1 MALKVI
7 NLRKDSGRVLT
18 GVVKDVLIQTNENLM
33 SGDPKYNGWKN
44 AGWIEEGQVTIKL
57 EPIQKNI
64 IDGSKFSMAWN
75 FSVEI
80 TSLQFYSM
88 LEFEKFNNELCT
100 VNLNGIQTYLK
111 NINMNMSVDAAFNNN
126 GDARIKLM
134 ASKRVQKIRDVIDG
148 NPWGA
153 LSEPWESSEGTASP
167 QDSPDA
173 RVSNPIGSNTFYAA
187 MGKIE
192 I

>member
-44 AGWIEEGQVTIKL
+44 AGWIEQGKLVIKL
-57 EPIQKNI
+57 DPIQKDI
-64 IDGSKFSMAWN
+64 IDGSKFSIAWN
-75 FSVEI
+75 FSCEI
-80 TSLQFYSM
+80 TSMQYYS
-88 LEFEKFNNELCT
+88 LYEFEKFNNELCT
-100 VNLNGIQTYLK
+100 VNLNGISTYLK
-111 NINMNMSVDAAFNNN
+111 NVVLNLNLDATFNNN
-126 GDARIKLM
+126 GDAIIKLM
-134 ASKRVQKIRDVIDG
+134 GSKRVQKIKDVIDG

-153 LSEPWESSEGTASP
+153 LAEPWETAEGMASP
-167 QDSPDA
+167 NDSPDA
-173 RVSNPIGSNTFYAA
+173 RVSNPIGSTTLYAA
-187 MGKIE
+187 MGRIE